1 MTCDTAQALISAAFD
16 GESAADAADHF
27 AHCPRC
33 AAFAATAQEVRRQIR
48 FEPVEQPVDVVASV
62 TDTITQTGRR
72 SLVRWG
78 LVAACF
84 AIGAVLSATA
94 VWLSD
99 RPAPTAQAA
108 EIEQQVQEA
117 QATVDALDATLTVV
131 ERGWHPAVP
140 ERRFIGSLRYR
151 APESIW
157 LVLEDTTDYPAPQW
171 NPRSLEVVVD
181 DDVAWQRGP
190 VRCPIESQPDCGS
203 TVSVSAVTGREPFPD
218 DAPAA
223 LDLIA
228 PVSSFRWSESER
240 LLGERVID
248 GKTAIGVEVA
258 AAQVAPMLD
267 LLYETS
273 DLRPV
278 HPTDQVEIWLDQK
291 TMVPLDLSFTPADS
305 EARRLWALR
314 QGLDDAEGRSYLEV
328 RIEGLDLRP
337 VTDHGPRHPAAGDGG
352 GPRVPC
358 HRRSGGAG
366 ASIRSR
372 RHAGSP
378 NGKRW

>member
-16 GESAADAADHF
+16 GESAADAADHV

-72 SLVRWG
+72 SLPARWG

-131 ERGWHPAVP
+131 ERGWHPTVP

-151 APESIW
+151 APSRFGW
-157 LVLEDTTDYPAPQW
+157 FSRTPRTT
-171 NPRSLEVVVD
+171 R
-181 DDVAWQRGP
+181 
-190 VRCPIESQPDCGS
+190 
-203 TVSVSAVTGREPFPD
+203 
-218 DAPAA
+218 
-223 LDLIA
+223 
-228 PVSSFRWSESER
+228 
-240 LLGERVID
+240 
-248 GKTAIGVEVA
+248 
-258 AAQVAPMLD
+258 
-267 LLYETS
+267 
-273 DLRPV
+273 
-278 HPTDQVEIWLDQK
+278 
-291 TMVPLDLSFTPADS
+291 
-305 EARRLWALR
+305 
-314 QGLDDAEGRSYLEV
+314 
-328 RIEGLDLRP
+328 
-337 VTDHGPRHPAAGDGG
+337 
-352 GPRVPC
+352 
-358 HRRSGGAG
+358 RRSGTPAHWRWWWTTTLPGNG
-366 ASIRSR
+366 DPSGVRSR
-372 RHAGSP
+372 VNPTAGQP
-378 NGKRW
+378 YRFPR